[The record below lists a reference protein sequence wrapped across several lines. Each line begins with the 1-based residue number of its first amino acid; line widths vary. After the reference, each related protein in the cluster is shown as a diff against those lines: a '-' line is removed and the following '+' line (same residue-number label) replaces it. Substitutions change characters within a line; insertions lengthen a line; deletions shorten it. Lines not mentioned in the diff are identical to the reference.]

1 MNGHPTHAD
10 DPQIWTA
17 PNLKCARCGQTG
29 RGVEEY
35 IAHGVAVQA
44 CRLCVLLTVV
54 ESEMRRRDYAE
65 VAAS

>member
-1 MNGHPTHAD
+1 
-10 DPQIWTA
+10 
-17 PNLKCARCGQTG
+17 LKCARCGQTG